1 MALRGNLWGR
11 GRHCRVA
18 VYFFS
23 VSSALANVVIGL
35 ALIHCREL
43 EGRGDSDSVWLQI
56 VSGLILVQ
64 RIKLLA
70 PTCFVRGTT
79 KTTNH

>member
-1 MALRGNLWGR
+1 M
-11 GRHCRVA
+11 
-18 VYFFS
+18 
-23 VSSALANVVIGL
+23 SSALADVVIGL

-64 RIKLLA
+64 RLKLLVH
-70 PTCFVRGTT
+70 TCFVHGT
-79 KTTNH
+79 KKLQIIK